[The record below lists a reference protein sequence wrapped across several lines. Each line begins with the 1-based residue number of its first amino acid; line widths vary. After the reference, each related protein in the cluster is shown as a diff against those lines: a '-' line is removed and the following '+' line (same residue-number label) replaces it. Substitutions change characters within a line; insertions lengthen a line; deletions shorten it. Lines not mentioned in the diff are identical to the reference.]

1 MLIDAFLTEVQADM
15 EAVEKKL
22 PRLESNPADG
32 ETWNG
37 IIDFFEKVRFAA
49 PFTAFPR
56 AYKLANAALSESK
69 NRSIDALPSVLKK
82 FVRLKKIMATA
93 VKLRREPRESDADL
107 LQEDNAAPLDVR
119 PSNQAAS
126 ALLQTAR
133 LLSQKEKNVL
143 LQEHDLDSR
152 EEQLLLRAKMLDN
165 REDDLNKREN
175 GIFKDEKKNVDAQ
188 TKIAA
193 VLADI
198 QKREAELDEKLSF
211 LKTQEKGVQDAR
223 RFLAEKSNGMRELK
237 QTVRVLQAE
246 KEDKDKKIA
255 DVEREL
261 VDLQGKLNQNTAESE
276 QMRTQIKDK
285 DLRQEENRKLLESKN
300 KTIQDLTGQICRLEE
315 ELFEKSEAE
324 NRTES
329 ELRQELQQTK
339 QQLRDSENS
348 LQNLQLQYARSEEN
362 ACRIGA
368 DLSELQHKYD
378 EMAEHFTQ
386 SKQSAEDVLDAKENA
401 ERRLTDLQGRLEVLS
416 DEMNVKSEQLEQTS
430 KELETDKRAAEKLRA
445 ELRAAGWPFDVEK
458 IQKDFAALLEGD
470 NSRSAAGLYAFIRKA
485 RSKPLSELFV
495 SLQNFVAVRAQKLN
509 RVYTFDTDAADMDVD
524 CGAWDALDRIFRVL
538 TDNSLRYASPE
549 TQTVSVRVSVE
560 QSGSFLKV
568 LYCDNSS
575 AVPFEKIRGAAVE
588 AGLCSPQD
596 AAELSKDRLLRCL
609 FHPRVLRDKQSR
621 GLLDAVRLLEQ
632 SGGQVRIWD
641 DRGVCVE
648 FYLPK
653 QYLFDKV
660 LTFEV
665 SGGKYAV
672 PLNMVAETFS
682 LNGADVKNGFD
693 FKGQTLPVL
702 SLPGTQDGDAVL
714 GIVLQAGIFNFL
726 MPVQK
731 ITETDAFVS
740 FVADSNAEK
749 TPYLKPCVTLGGLR
763 ADWID
768 VSFLLNLCPPEMT
781 GAALPVSVEK
791 PEIQSA
797 APMAA
802 YLVYRCDSKNVG
814 AVPVDKV
821 LKIEAFDGV
830 KMDGATNSPVFIAD
844 GKMLPLKD
852 SSNKKHF
859 PFAQTVLIFADY
871 ALAIQDVLDIVDAP
885 VEKADKILYQ
895 GKKIPVLKN

>member
-1 MLIDAFLTEVQADM
+1 MLIDAFLAEVQTDM
-15 EAVEKKL
+15 EAVERKL
-22 PRLESNPADG
+22 PRLENDPADN
-32 ETWNG
+32 ETWNK
-37 IIDFFEKVRFAA
+37 ITAFFEKVRFSA
-49 PFTAFPR
+49 PFAAFPR
-56 AYKLANAALSESK
+56 AYRLADAALAESR

-82 FVRLKKIMATA
+82 FARLKKIMAAA

-107 LQEDNAAPLDVR
+107 VKEDNAAPLNLR

-126 ALLQTAR
+126 VLLQTAQ

-143 LQEHDLDSR
+143 LQERDLDSR
-152 EEQLLLRAKMLDN
+152 EEALLFRAKMLDD
-165 REDDLNKREN
+165 RENDLNKREN
-175 GIFKDEKKNVDAQ
+175 GVFKDEKKNVDAQ

-198 QKREAELDEKLSF
+198 QKREAELDEKMSF
-211 LKTQEKGVQDAR
+211 LKTQEKGIQDAR
-223 RFLAEKSNGMRELK
+223 RFLAEKTNGVRELK
-237 QTVRVLQAE
+237 QTVRALQAE

-255 DVEREL
+255 DAERQL
-261 VDLQGKLNQNTAESE
+261 SDLRDKLTQNSAESE
-276 QMRTQIKDK
+276 QMRAQIKDK
-285 DLRQEENRKLLESKN
+285 DQRQEENRKLLEAKN

-324 NRTES
+324 SRTES

-348 LQNLQLQYARSEEN
+348 LQSLQLQYARSEEN
-362 ACRIGA
+362 VCRMGA

-386 SKQSAEDVLDAKENA
+386 SEQSAADVLNAKKEA
-401 ERRLTDLQGRLEVLS
+401 ERQLTDLQGRFEILR
-416 DEMNVKSEQLEQTS
+416 DELNVKTEQLEQTG
-430 KELETDKRAAEKLRA
+430 KELDADKRAAEKLHA

-458 IQKDFAALLEGD
+458 IQENFAALLEGD
-470 NSRSAAGLYAFIRKA
+470 KTASVEGLYAFIRKA

-495 SLQNFVAVRAQKLN
+495 SLRNFVAVRAEKLN
-509 RVYTFDTDAADMDVD
+509 RIYTFDVQAADTDVD
-524 CGAWDALDRIFRVL
+524 CGAWDALDRIFRAL
-538 TDNSLRYASPE
+538 ADNSLRHASAE
-549 TQTVSVRVSVE
+549 TQTVCVRASIE
-560 QSGSFLKV
+560 QSGAFLKV
-568 LYCDNSS
+568 SYRDNSS

-596 AAELSKDRLLRCL
+596 AADLTKDRLLRCL
-609 FHPRVLRDKQSR
+609 FHPRVLRDRQSR

-632 SGGQVRIWD
+632 SGGQIRIWED
-641 DRGVCVE
+641 GGVCVE

-653 QYLFDKV
+653 QYLFDEV
-660 LTFEV
+660 LTFDV
-665 SGGKYAV
+665 SGAKYAV
-672 PLNMVAETFS
+672 PLNMVAETFA
-682 LNGADVKNGFD
+682 LNGAEVKNVFD
-693 FKGQTLPVL
+693 FKGQTLSVL
-702 SLPGTQDGDAVL
+702 SLPGTDDDSAAF

-740 FVADSNAEK
+740 FVPNSGDER

-763 ADWID
+763 ADWVD

-781 GAALPVSVEK
+781 GAALPVAVEK
-791 PEIQSA
+791 PEIPTA

-802 YLVYRCDSKNVG
+802 YLVYRCDPKNIG
-814 AVPVDKV
+814 AVLVDKV

-830 KMDGATNSPVFIAD
+830 KMDGATNRPVFIAD

-852 SSNKKHF
+852 SAGKKHF

-895 GKKIPVLKN
+895 GKKIPVLKD

>member
-32 ETWNG
+32 ETWNK
-37 IIDFFEKVRFAA
+37 ITAFFEKVRFSA
-49 PFTAFPR
+49 PFADFPR
-56 AYKLANAALSESK
+56 AYKLADAALTESK
-69 NRSIDALPSVLKK
+69 TRSVDALPAVLKK
-82 FVRLKKIMATA
+82 FARLKKIMASA
-93 VKLRREPRESDADL
+93 AKLRREPRESDADL
-107 LQEDNAAPLDVR
+107 VKEDDAAPLNMH
-119 PSNQAAS
+119 PTNQAATV
-126 ALLQTAR
+126 LLQTAQ

-143 LQEHDLDSR
+143 LQERDLDSR
-152 EEQLLLRAKMLDN
+152 EEDLLLRAKKLDD

-175 GIFKDEKKNVDAQ
+175 GVFKDEKKNVDAQ

-211 LKTQEKGVQDAR
+211 LKTQEKGIQDAR
-223 RFLAEKSNGMRELK
+223 RFLAEKTNGVRELK
-237 QTVRVLQAE
+237 QAVRALQTE

-255 DVEREL
+255 DAERKL
-261 VDLQGKLNQNTAESE
+261 ADLQDKLNQTAAESE
-276 QMRTQIKDK
+276 QMRAQINDK
-285 DLRQEENRKLLESKN
+285 DLRQEENRKLLETKN
-300 KTIQDLTGQICRLEE
+300 KKIQDLTGQICRLEE

-348 LQNLQLQYARSEEN
+348 LQSLQLQYARSEEN
-362 ACRIGA
+362 VCRIGA

-386 SKQSAEDVLDAKENA
+386 SEQSAGDVLNAKKEA
-401 ERRLTDLQGRLEVLS
+401 ERQLTDLQGRFDILR
-416 DEMNVKSEQLEQTS
+416 DEMGAKSEQLEQTA
-430 KELETDKRAAEKLRA
+430 KELEADRRAAEKLRA
-445 ELRAAGWPFDVEK
+445 ELRAAGWPVDVEK
-458 IQKDFAALLEGD
+458 IQENFAALLEGD
-470 NSRSAAGLYAFIRKA
+470 KARSAAELYAFIRKA

-495 SLQNFVAVRAQKLN
+495 SLRNFVAVRAGKLN
-509 RVYTFDTDAADMDVD
+509 RVYTFDVSADDADVD

-538 TDNSLRYASPE
+538 TDNSLRYAAPE
-549 TQTVSVRVSVE
+549 TQTVFVRASVE
-560 QSGSFLKV
+560 QSGAFLKV
-568 LYCDNSS
+568 NYRDNSS

-588 AGLCSPQD
+588 AGVCSPQD
-596 AAELSKDRLLRCL
+596 AADLSKDRLLRCL
-609 FHPRVLRDKQSR
+609 FHPRVLRDRQSR

-632 SGGQVRIWD
+632 SGGQIRIWD
-641 DRGVCVE
+641 DGGVCVE

-660 LTFEV
+660 LTFEAG
-665 SGGKYAV
+665 GGKYAV
-672 PLNMVAETFS
+672 PLNMVAETFA
-682 LNGADVKNGFD
+682 LNGTDVKNGFD

-702 SLPGTQDGDAVL
+702 SLPGTEDGSAAF
-714 GIVLQAGIFNFL
+714 GMVLQAGIFNFL

-740 FVADSNAEK
+740 FMPNANDEK
-749 TPYLKPCVTLGGLR
+749 TPYLKPCVTLSGLR
-763 ADWID
+763 ADWVD
-768 VSFLLNLCPPEMT
+768 VSFLLNLRPPEMT

-791 PEIQSA
+791 PEIPSA
-797 APMAA
+797 APMST
-802 YLVYRCDSKNVG
+802 YLIYRCDPKNIG
-814 AVPVDKV
+814 AVLVDRV

-852 SSNKKHF
+852 SASKKHF

-895 GKKIPVLKN
+895 GKKIPVLKD